1 MNWIFARFE
10 ALTLFQLYEVLKFR
24 QQIFVVEQ
32 NCVYADLDDYD
43 KHCYHL
49 LGYDGEELI
58 CCSRILS
65 PGLKYEHASIGRVA
79 LKKERRGNGIAD
91 ELMKNSIDY
100 LYKIFGVVPV
110 KIGAQA
116 YLENFYSKFG
126 FKTISEPYDED
137 GILHIDMLKLP
148 DKT

>member
-1 MNWIFARFE
+1 MNWILARFD
-10 ALTLFQLYEVLKFR
+10 ALTLNQLYDVLKFR

-43 KHCYHL
+43 KNCYHL
-49 LGYDGEELI
+49 LGYEKDELL

-65 PGLKYEHASIGRVA
+65 GGVKYDQASIGRVA
-79 LKKERRGNGIAD
+79 LKKERRGAGIAD
-91 ELMKNSIDY
+91 ELMNTSINY
-100 LYKIFGVVPV
+100 LYKLFGKVPI

-137 GILHIDMLKLP
+137 GILHIEMLKIA
-148 DKT
+148 D

>member
-1 MNWIFARFE
+1 MNWILSRFE
-10 ALTLFQLYEVLKFR
+10 ALTLHQLYDVLKLR

-32 NCVYADLDDYD
+32 NCVYPDLDDYD

-49 LGYDGEELI
+49 LGFEGDELI
-58 CCSRILS
+58 CCSRILP
-65 PGLKYEHASIGRVA
+65 PGVKYEQASIGRVA
-79 LKKERRGNGIAD
+79 LKKERRGIGIAD
-91 ELMKNSIDY
+91 ELMNTSISD
-100 LYKIFGVVPV
+100 LYKLFGKVPI

-137 GILHIDMLKLP
+137 GILHIDMLKI
-148 DKT
+148 D